1 MNEYQRKANTNKKME
16 SIEDMKRFMQ
26 EFPEFRKMGGNV
38 SKHVMLV
45 SHLSRLVDDQLLL
58 EVSEVE
64 QELAAVEDH
73 PTAIQV
79 RARTP
84 AHMLGQAG
92 TDTMCGA
99 DGVSYSGQC
108 QGVGTQQDP
117 RRPAVLAAVCAAPAT
132 LARTHTLPLWA
143 SPRVCLTPQL
153 RALCRQ

>member
-1 MNEYQRKANTNKKME
+1 VNEYQRKANTNKKME

-79 RARTP
+79 RA
-84 AHMLGQAG
+84 
-92 TDTMCGA
+92 C
-99 DGVSYSGQC
+99 S
-108 QGVGTQQDP
+108 
-117 RRPAVLAAVCAAPAT
+117 
-132 LARTHTLPLWA
+132 ARN
-143 SPRVCLTPQL
+143 Q
-153 RALCRQ
+153 